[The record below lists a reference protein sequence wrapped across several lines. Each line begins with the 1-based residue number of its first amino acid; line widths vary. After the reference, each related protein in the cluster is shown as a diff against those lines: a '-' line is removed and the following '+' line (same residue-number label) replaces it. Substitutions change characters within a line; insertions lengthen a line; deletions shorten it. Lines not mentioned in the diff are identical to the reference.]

1 MNKLLSYFVFVISL
15 IAFGCKTV
23 PTNTVTQVST
33 INSIKANKTEGL
45 ICTSDLGAFGNFGLG
60 LQEDLKGLVIV
71 NKHRTYEVNEKFHA
85 TPAFG
90 FTPLTY
96 AAMVNFSWDTQLN
109 VGSRKKMTD
118 LEKLIDQAVP
128 NMDVICA
135 IRIEGKFLN
144 IKLTTIDSKK
154 PEHIEYEDITGTMI
168 GFRFPKYMKEL
179 VPKGYFFFFIAD
191 NKKNG
196 GDVVDCL
203 LQTGTVEIDLC
214 NKINIHT
221 AVQLAD

>member
-15 IAFGCKTV
+15 IAFGCKTI

-33 INSIKANKTEGL
+33 INSLKANKTDAL
-45 ICTSDLGAFGNFGLG
+45 ISTSDLDSFGNFGMA
-60 LQEDLKGLVIV
+60 LKEGIEGQVIV
-71 NKHRTYEVNEKFHA
+71 NNNRTYEIDEKFHA
-85 TPAFG
+85 LPAFG

-96 AAMVNFSWDTQLN
+96 ATMVNFNWDTQLN
-109 VGSRKKMTD
+109 ITSRKKMTD

-135 IRIEGKFLN
+135 IRIQGKFLN
-144 IKLTTIDSKK
+144 MKLTFVGAQKT
-154 PEHIEYEDITGTMI
+154 EQIEYQDISGSMI

-179 VPKGYFFFFIAD
+179 VPEGYFFFFLAD

-203 LQTGTVEIDLC
+203 LQTGTVQIDLC

-221 AVQLAD
+221 AVKLAE